1 MVIDPDIMVL
11 GFAMGLFIGLPVNL
25 INKALSAFSRWVL
38 SW

>member
-1 MVIDPDIMVL
+1 MLIDPEVMAL

-25 INKALSAFSRWVL
+25 INKVLSAFFRWIM